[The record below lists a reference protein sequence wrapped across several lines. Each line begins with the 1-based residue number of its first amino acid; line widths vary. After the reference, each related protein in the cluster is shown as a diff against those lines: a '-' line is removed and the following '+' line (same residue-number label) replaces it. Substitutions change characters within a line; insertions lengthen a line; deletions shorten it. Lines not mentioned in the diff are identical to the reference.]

1 MKETGVKTYN
11 LICPVMP
18 YITEIDSIMD
28 RIASCSDTVWVDYW
42 QMHYRKQKT
51 GNAKVELMS

>member
-1 MKETGVKTYN
+1 MKETGVKTYT

-28 RIASCSDTVWVDYW
+28 MIASCSDTVWVDYW
-42 QMHYRKQKT
+42 QMHYGKQTEDRKR
-51 GNAKVELMS
+51 